1 MAAIK
6 RFFEKKKLEMKFKKA
21 GEGHK
26 LTEDT
31 RASTS
36 GRAVA
41 GSSAGARRDPT
52 QDSRM
57 AGAAA
62 LQRMNQPK
70 PGEWYPHCRLAL
82 SRHCILKFILT
93 GIFPTFVF
101 NCVWRNVDILEQ
113 IYFLLLL
120 HQEVHWE
127 PVQVV

>member
-36 GRAVA
+36 SGRAVA
-41 GSSAGARRDPT
+41 GSSVGARRDPT
-52 QDSRM
+52 CDSRM

-70 PGEWYPHCRLAL
+70 PGEWCP
-82 SRHCILKFILT
+82 LK
-93 GIFPTFVF
+93 
-101 NCVWRNVDILEQ
+101 
-113 IYFLLLL
+113 
-120 HQEVHWE
+120 
-127 PVQVV
+127 